1 MRRSPLNILHFRRAF
16 LMKFASY
23 VKSVLLELID
33 YYEKNPASYVKNPN
47 KDFVRNRK
55 LNLSSTIKLIMSLSN
70 KSSQD
75 EILDFFNHKDETPSL
90 SALIQQREKLSDNL
104 FPTLLAAFNSKFP
117 LENKHKGYQLLAC
130 DGSDINIFHNPN
142 DSSTYYRNPGAEKG
156 FNEIHLDALYDLC
169 NRRYLHINIDGRH
182 DQNEQRALVN
192 FIDNYEYNR
201 KTIFIADRN
210 YCCWNVMAHAQ
221 NKGVYFL
228 IRAKDIHS
236 NGILKSFHFDNSTTT
251 IDSSYDLKLVRL
263 KQSINKHNT
272 DAYRTMAT
280 NVKFDF
286 LPVSTPGE
294 YPISLRV
301 VRFLIDDNRYEAI
314 VTNLP
319 QSEFSIDEIKE
330 LYSMRWGIETSFREL
345 KHALALNK
353 FHSKKVNHIHQEI
366 FAKVIMYNF
375 CSIITMHV
383 AHKQRKKKHT
393 YQINFSRAIKECRYF
408 FATNATDPPD
418 VETVIQKYMLPI
430 RLGRTNPRK
439 VKIRE
444 KSTFLYR

>member
-1 MRRSPLNILHFRRAF
+1 
-16 LMKFASY
+16 MKFASY

-55 LNLSSTIKLIMSLSN
+55 LNLSNTIKLIMSLSN

-142 DSSTYYRNPGAEKG
+142 DSSTYYRNPEAEKG

-182 DQNEQRALVN
+182 DQNEQRALEN
-192 FIDNYEYNR
+192 FIDNYEYDS

-263 KQSINKHNT
+263 KQSINKNNILSLNPS
-272 DAYRTMAT
+272 DNMNGYIRAIISQL
-280 NVKFDF
+280 D
-286 LPVSTPGE
+286 
-294 YPISLRV
+294 SLRV

-319 QSEFSIDEIKE
+319 QSEFSTEEIKE

-383 AHKQRKKKHT
+383 AHKQKKKKHT

>member
-1 MRRSPLNILHFRRAF
+1 
-16 LMKFASY
+16 MKFASY

-33 YYEKNPASYVKNPN
+33 NYGKNPAPFVKNPS
-47 KDFVRNRK
+47 KDFVRIRK
-55 LNLSSTIKLIMSLSN
+55 LSLPDTVKLIMSLSN

-75 EILDFFNHKDETPSL
+75 EILDFFNHKTETPSL
-90 SALIQQREKLSDNL
+90 SALIQQREKISESL
-104 FPTLLAAFNSKFP
+104 FSSLLTSFNSRFSLDSKY
-117 LENKHKGYQLLAC
+117 KDYQLLAC

-142 DSSTYYRNPGAEKG
+142 DTSTYYRNPGSEKG

-169 NRRYLHINIDGRH
+169 NRRYLYINIDGRH
-182 DQNEQRALVN
+182 DQNEQKAMVN
-192 FIDNYEYNR
+192 FIDSHEYSN

-210 YCCWNVMAHAQ
+210 YCCWNVLAHAQ

-228 IRAKDIHS
+228 IRAKDITS
-236 NGILKSFHFDNSTTT
+236 NGILKSFHFEDSTTT
-251 IDSSYDLKLVRL
+251 IDSVFRLKLVRL
-263 KQSINKHNT
+263 KQSIDKS
-272 DAYRTMAT
+272 DIKSYRTMAS
-280 NVKFDF
+280 NVNFDF
-286 LPVSTPGE
+286 LPKGSPGE
-294 YPISLRV
+294 YPITLRV
-301 VRFLIDDNRYEAI
+301 VRFLIDENRYEAI

-319 QSEFSIDEIKE
+319 QTEFSTEEIKE

-383 AHKQRKKKHT
+383 AKKQKKKKHT

-418 VETVIQKYMLPI
+418 VEIVIQKYILPI
-430 RLGRTNPRK
+430 RPGRTNPRK